1 MRESFISSRPAGFIC
16 QQRVGFHLRQQHVG
30 ALQIMGLA
38 CRQEEGERIAQGID
52 QGMDFGA

>member
-1 MRESFISSRPAGFIC
+1 
-16 QQRVGFHLRQQHVG
+16 
-30 ALQIMGLA
+30 MGLA